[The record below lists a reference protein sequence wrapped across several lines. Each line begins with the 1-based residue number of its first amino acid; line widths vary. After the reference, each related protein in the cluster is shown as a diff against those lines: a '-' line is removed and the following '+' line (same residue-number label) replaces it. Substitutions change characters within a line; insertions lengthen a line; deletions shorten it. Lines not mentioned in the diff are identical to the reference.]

1 MIPSR
6 ILKKSTFVILL
17 SIMNLF
23 HYYPLRGQESEA
35 DLLSVSVKNVEL
47 EKVLRILS
55 EKSGIVFIS
64 DPAVR
69 DRKISLDLKDVE
81 PLEALSILTEL
92 FDLGFQ
98 QLGRSG
104 KYVVADK
111 SEIQVRTQL
120 ASYVCEFAD
129 ARNLAQTLGQ
139 VVTPDVGSVFAD
151 ERTNSVIYIDTPSR
165 LLDIERLIGDL
176 DKPTRQVYIKS
187 AIAEVSV
194 TEEAERGI
202 HWFTRL
208 NEALNRRGDV
218 VAGTDFSTLG
228 DLPIQ
233 LTFPNVSAGLGI
245 GIINYDIDIA
255 IALLAKT
262 ADLNLLSS
270 PYMITLDN
278 HTAIIE
284 VGDQIPYPK
293 LNEFGVTS
301 YEFKDATIRLR
312 VRPHINNDST
322 ITVYLEPQANFQQ
335 GFTPDNIPII
345 AKRSAQTQ
353 VVVGNGQTVVL
364 GGLMRESEVVSR
376 SMVPVIGS
384 IPIVGEFF
392 KSTQKTMQKTELVVL
407 LTPKILDLDV
417 WREIRELQGRL
428 PPEDI
433 LRKLE

>member
-1 MIPSR
+1 MVFPR
-6 ILKKSTFVILL
+6 ISKKSTFVILL

-23 HYYPLRGQESEA
+23 CHHSLRGQEGEV
-35 DLLSVSVKNVEL
+35 DLLSVSVKEVEL

-69 DRKISLDLKDVE
+69 GRKISLDLKDVE

-98 QLGRSG
+98 QLGVSG

-120 ASYVCEFAD
+120 GSYVCEFAD
-129 ARNLAQTLGQ
+129 ARSLAQTIGQ
-139 VVTPDVGSVFAD
+139 VVTPEVGSAFVD
-151 ERTNSVIYIDTPSR
+151 ERTNSVIYIDTPSK
-165 LLDIERLIGDL
+165 LIAIERLIREL
-176 DKPTRQVYIKS
+176 DRPTRQVYIKA

-194 TEEAERGI
+194 TEESERGV
-202 HWFTRL
+202 HWFTQL
-208 NEALNRRGDV
+208 NNVLNSPGEG
-218 VAGTDFSTLG
+218 AAATDFTAL
-228 DLPIQ
+228 DRIPTQ

-255 IALLAKT
+255 IAFLAKT
-262 ADLNLLSS
+262 ADLDLLSS
-270 PYMITLDN
+270 PYLITLDN

-301 YEFKDATIRLR
+301 YEFKDATIRLKI
-312 VRPHINNDST
+312 RPHINNDST

-335 GFTPDNIPII
+335 GFTPDGIPII

-353 VVVGNGQTVVL
+353 VVVGDGQTVVL
-364 GGLMRESEVVSR
+364 GGLMRESEVTAQT
-376 SMVPVIGS
+376 MVPVIGS
-384 IPIVGEFF
+384 IPIIGELF
-392 KSTQKTMQKTELVVL
+392 KSTQRTWQKTELVVL
-407 LTPKILDLDV
+407 LTPKILDIDT
-417 WREIRELQGRL
+417 WKQIRELQGQL

-433 LRKLE
+433 LRKLK